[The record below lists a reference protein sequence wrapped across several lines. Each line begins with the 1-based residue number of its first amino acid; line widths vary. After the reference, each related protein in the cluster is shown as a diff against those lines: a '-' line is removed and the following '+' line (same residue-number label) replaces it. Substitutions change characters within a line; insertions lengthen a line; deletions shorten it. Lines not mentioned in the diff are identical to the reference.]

1 MIRCPKCGSS
11 NTYDIGNGHGCRMCG
26 KQFTDDGVAPIIITK
41 ILNERK
47 KQMLEE
53 IKKYPSGKNGVC
65 TNCGKNRF
73 IADKDGRCST
83 CSRAAKPNNAVETP
97 ASGPNKHHP
106 ATRKSSMDMTIAE
119 VGRTGKTRII
129 EMMQAERAMHIS
141 EADKLAK
148 AINMLGGL

>member
-1 MIRCPKCGSS
+1 MIVQCPKCGSK
-11 NTYDIGNGHGCRMCG
+11 NTYEIGNGHGCRMCG
-26 KQFTDDGVAPIIITK
+26 KQFPKEGAAPIVLTK
-41 ILNERK
+41 VFNERK
-47 KQMLEE
+47 KDMQEE
-53 IKKYPSGKNGVC
+53 IKKYPSGKKGVC
-65 TNCGKNRF
+65 SNCGKSRL

-83 CSRAAKPNNAVETP
+83 CSRVAKRNKAVETP
-97 ASGPNKHHP
+97 HP
-106 ATRKSSMDMTIAE
+106 APRKSSLDMTIAE